1 LKSLTEAARGS
12 KGQSWW
18 SQYRDVVSPPFA
30 QYLGHEGSAKSIRIF
45 HPFLIPGLLQTQ
57 EYAVELLRVH
67 LGARQTK
74 RVVELRMKRQDSL
87 LSQVGHPDVAFILGE
102 ESLYRWI
109 GGPAVMRRQLQS
121 LLEINTRPGIT
132 VQIVP
137 FIAGAHPGLIGS
149 FVLLGLAGSAE
160 EILFLEGANG
170 DMVSRA
176 DQERI
181 LKFGEHFEVARG
193 LALPDDQAVALI
205 HRQIRRLNQE
215 DDNGRQ

>member
-1 LKSLTEAARGS
+1 
-12 KGQSWW
+12 
-18 SQYRDVVSPPFA
+18 
-30 QYLGHEGSAKSIRIF
+30 
-45 HPFLIPGLLQTQ
+45 
-57 EYAVELLRVH
+57 
-67 LGARQTK
+67 
-74 RVVELRMKRQDSL
+74 
-87 LSQVGHPDVAFILGE
+87 VAFILGE

-215 DDNGRQ
+215 DGNGRQ